1 MRFERWGIAFWI
13 FVGLVCL
20 HAAILA
26 VLGWNEE
33 AVRTVVRASARA
45 SLLLF
50 LLAFS
55 ASSLRRLW
63 RTRASAWLLR
73 SRRYLGVSFAVSHGL
88 HLISLIVLGSVFPDR
103 FYSELNPFVP
113 VAGSIAYLFIAAMA
127 ATSFDRSAAWLGPR
141 RWKLLHKTGGYVI
154 LAVFGVDFAEMA
166 LVNPFYAPFA
176 LAIVAVLGLRVAA
189 RLRRP
194 RSAQAAAG
202 GAQRL

>member
-1 MRFERWGIAFWI
+1 MRFEKWGITLSI

-33 AVRTVVRASARA
+33 GVRTVVRASARA
-45 SLLLF
+45 SLTLF

-55 ASSLRRLW
+55 ASGLRRVW
-63 RTRASAWLLR
+63 HTRATAWLLR
-73 SRRYLGVSFAVSHGL
+73 NRRYLGVSFATSHGL
-88 HLISLIVLGSVFPDR
+88 HLVSLIVLGSVFPDR
-103 FYSELNPFVP
+103 FYRELHPFLP
-113 VAGSIAYLFIAAMA
+113 VAGGIGYLFIAAMA

-154 LAVFGVDFAEMA
+154 LAVFAFNFAEMA
-166 LVNPFYAPFA
+166 LADPCYVPFA
-176 LAIVAVLGLRVAA
+176 LAIVAVLGLRVAG

-194 RSAQAAAG
+194 RPAQAAAD
-202 GAQRL
+202 GARRL